1 MHFKITAH
9 IHTNYILYTWNSD
22 ERFTFSLNVTS
33 LFIGMI
39 IIYSSHSTQ
48 VAYTYSMLI
57 SCLEAPAEITKTG
70 FCLLSLTRPRIAKC
84 LFVSQ
89 AHRSNNPDGFP
100 LLGTLKLID

>member
-57 SCLEAPAEITKTG
+57 SCLEALELRSQRPA
-70 FCLLSLTRPRIAKC
+70 
-84 LFVSQ
+84 FVYY
-89 AHRSNNPDGFP
+89 RSPAQE
-100 LLGTLKLID
+100 